1 MKPSG
6 GGGGDWLGLGEDDG
20 DSKSL
25 ELSNASLKSSS
36 SFSND
41 IKKDTPET
49 QGMVSEFSYA
59 SLIRKVCPGTKC
71 VPVKG
76 ITTKEIFPTADQLF
90 GPVIFFDIL
99 GCRQLLL
106 AGGKVIFF
114 LHYKDLL
121 STSILYYL
129 GVLWIPNFIT
139 SFSMNYLQTLTYL
152 K

>member
-6 GGGGDWLGLGEDDG
+6 GGGGDWLGLGEDNG

-25 ELSNASLKSSS
+25 ELTNASLKSSS

-76 ITTKEIFPTADQLF
+76 ITTKEIFPTADHLF

-114 LHYKDLL
+114 CVAK
-121 STSILYYL
+121 TCCPQAYYTTWVSC
-129 GVLWIPNFIT
+129 G
-139 SFSMNYLQTLTYL
+139 YQTLL
-152 K
+152 PLSL